1 VSNNALARAVAVIR
15 AARAIT
21 VLTGA
26 GVSAASGVPTFRGD
40 DGLWKKQRAESLAT
54 PEAFEQDPRLVWEWY
69 DWRRG
74 MIRDARPN
82 PAHDV
87 LARWTRERATTLITQ
102 NVDGLHER
110 AGAERLIR
118 LHGSIWH
125 VRCWRRCVKGE
136 ADWLDETVPLA
147 TLPPHCPHCGS
158 FVRPGVVWFGEP
170 LDPAV
175 LDQARAAAADCDVFL
190 TVGTSAVVYPAAGLI
205 PEAKRAGAT
214 VIEINPDATPASSS
228 ADVVIRRP
236 AAEALT
242 ELDGALSS

>member
-1 VSNNALARAVAVIR
+1 VTDDALARAAETIR
-15 AARAIT
+15 GAHAIT

-26 GVSAASGVPTFRGD
+26 GVSAASGVPTFRGE
-40 DGLWKKQRAESLAT
+40 DGLWKKLRADTLAT
-54 PEAFEQDPRLVWEWY
+54 PEAFANDPRLVWEWY

-110 AGAERLIR
+110 AGAERVIR

-125 VRCWRRCVKGE
+125 VRCWRNCAAGAV
-136 ADWLDETVPLA
+136 DWADETVPLTA
-147 TLPPHCPHCGS
+147 LPPRCPHCGAV
-158 FVRPGVVWFGEP
+158 VRPGVVWFGEP

-175 LDQARAAAADCDVFL
+175 LDQARAAAAACDVFL

-205 PEAKRAGAT
+205 PDAKRAGAT

-228 ADVVIRRP
+228 ADVVIRQP

-242 ELDGALSS
+242 QIEHFLSS